1 MADHKIVDEV
11 SLAAIAS
18 DIKAAIAEKANK
30 YTDITGTLSVGQTSI
45 TLSNAA
51 ITENSTID
59 YYTNY
64 FGINPVG
71 VNVSNGRVVLTFE
84 EQDVDISVKVR
95 VS

>member
-1 MADHKIVDEV
+1 MADHKIVDEI
-11 SLAAIAS
+11 SLTAIAS
-18 DIKAAIAEKANK
+18 DIKDAIAEKADA
-30 YTDITGTLSVGQTSI
+30 YVEVTGTLTAGQTSI
-45 TLSNAA
+45 TLSNVA

-84 EQDVDISVKVR
+84 EQGVDLGVKVR

>member
-1 MADHKIVDEV
+1 MTDHKIVDEI
-11 SLAAIAS
+11 SLTAIAS

-30 YTDITGTLSVGQTSI
+30 YIDITGTLSAGQTSI
-45 TLSNAA
+45 TLSNVA

-84 EQDVDISVKVR
+84 EQDIDISVKVR

>member
-1 MADHKIVDEV
+1 MAEQKIVSEEA
-11 SLAAIAS
+11 LTAIAS
-18 DIKAAIAEKANK
+18 DIKAAIAEKAK
-30 YTDITGTLSVGQTSI
+30 YTDITGTLSAGQTSI

-64 FGINPVG
+64 FGINPAG

>member
-1 MADHKIVDEV
+1 MADHKIVDEI
-11 SLAAIAS
+11 SLAAIVS
-18 DIKAAIAEKANK
+18 DIKEAIAEKANK
-30 YTDITGTLSVGQTSI
+30 YTDITGTLSAGQTSI
-45 TLSNAA
+45 TLSDAA

-71 VNVSNGRVVLTFE
+71 VSVRTGSVTLTFE
-84 EQDVDISVKVR
+84 EQDIDISVKVR

>member
-1 MADHKIVDEV
+1 MAEQKIVSKEA
-11 SLAAIAS
+11 LTAIAS
-18 DIKAAIAEKANK
+18 DIKTAIAEKADK
-30 YTDITGTLSVGQTSI
+30 YTDITGTLSAGQTSI
-45 TLSNAA
+45 TLSNIA

-84 EQDVDISVKVR
+84 EQDIDISVKVR